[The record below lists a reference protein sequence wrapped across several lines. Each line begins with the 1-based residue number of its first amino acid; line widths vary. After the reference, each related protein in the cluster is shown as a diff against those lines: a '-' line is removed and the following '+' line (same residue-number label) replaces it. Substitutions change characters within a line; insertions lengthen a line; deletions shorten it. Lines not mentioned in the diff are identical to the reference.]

1 MLVQI
6 DDRVA
11 VFSVEENESW
21 EQNNYDKFQKEYKK
35 RPSSTEDGAAFR
47 TAPIVVGNFPHRL
60 RTTQRMAR
68 NSEAGASTRYAA
80 WSDQQQQDK
89 QAFLQEQQ
97 SVVTSTPR
105 SSTPARSAPDG
116 RAPGSQGVRAA
127 ETVDR
132 TRSVEHTNV
141 VIY

>member
-1 MLVQI
+1 
-6 DDRVA
+6 
-11 VFSVEENESW
+11 
-21 EQNNYDKFQKEYKK
+21 
-35 RPSSTEDGAAFR
+35 
-47 TAPIVVGNFPHRL
+47 
-60 RTTQRMAR
+60 MAR

-97 SVVTSTPR
+97 SVVSVN
-105 SSTPARSAPDG
+105 SAQQHASEVG
-116 RAPGSQGVRAA
+116 RAAGSQGVRAA